1 MAQVIVNN
9 DTFYDKTCEVDIN
22 GTSLQVARDNYHTM
36 LLSSIESS
44 IESGGI
50 DTMFAE
56 LEDFAVN
63 LATAYELGIGNSR
76 QLHRWIGAMQ
86 SRLDVVSSYIPQ
98 HRLKR
103 GFNGTVKL
111 DEEPRTENRRT
122 ADETNLG
129 SHAAYSNVNQ
139 REEEITIPEEHDEG
153 PACFTELPYTTDGVS
168 KPREDVGELTKHNI
182 NRDRYH
188 MSWVVGDDTLR
199 IGNQKRAINRFQY
212 DGLHIRT
219 QIGDYQPHWTIG
231 TYTDEQYSHN
241 CLTMVPLQDILK
253 IGIVAFIRSEQGNFV
268 GLLTNLTNT
277 EVWFR
282 PIYSL
287 VSNGDLRLSN
297 TVLQHDYDA
306 VTGVVEPFEFN
317 LEINLN

>member
-1 MAQVIVNN
+1 MAQVIVDN

-22 GTSLQVARDNYHTM
+22 GTSLQAARDNYHTM

-76 QLHRWIGAMQ
+76 QLHHWIGAMQ

-111 DEEPRTENRRT
+111 DEEPRTENRRS
-122 ADETNLG
+122 ADEINPVY
-129 SHAAYSNVNQ
+129 HAYQYNDNQ
-139 REEEITIPEEHDEG
+139 REEEAPIPEEHDEG

-168 KPREDVGELTKHNI
+168 KPRDEVGELTKHNI

-306 VTGVVEPFEFN
+306 ATGVVEPFEFN